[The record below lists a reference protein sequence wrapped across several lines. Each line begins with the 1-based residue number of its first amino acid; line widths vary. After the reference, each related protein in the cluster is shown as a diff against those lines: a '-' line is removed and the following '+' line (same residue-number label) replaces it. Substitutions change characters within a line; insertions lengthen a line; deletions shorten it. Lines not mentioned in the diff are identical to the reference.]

1 MVDRVNQFEGRAA
14 LITGGARGLGR
25 AFGRALAAL
34 GAHAVLTDVD
44 EAEVDKAA
52 HEITEAGG
60 QASAYR
66 LDVADD
72 AAWDLVLTDVA
83 AAHGGVD
90 ILINNAGLHSLEYG
104 VNWAQLPVS
113 KLRRLF
119 DVNVMGVMIG
129 TLAVRPHMQ
138 GRPGANILNISSSAA
153 FNGMGAY
160 GATKA
165 AVRALTLAWAR
176 ELGPSGIRVN
186 ALAPG
191 LHVTDTIRNEFTPEM
206 IEGHRHHQFLDLE
219 GNEQD
224 IVDAMLYFCSD
235 KARFVTGETMRV
247 TAGYASSL

>member
-1 MVDRVNQFEGRAA
+1 MVDVATQFEGRVA

-25 AFGRALAAL
+25 AFGRALADL

-44 EAEVDKAA
+44 EAAVDKAA
-52 HEITEAGG
+52 REITEAGG

-66 LDVADD
+66 LDVADE
-72 AAWDLVLTDVA
+72 AAWDPVLTDVA
-83 AAHGGVD
+83 AVDGGVD

-104 VNWAQLPVS
+104 TAWAKLPVS

-138 GRPGANILNISSSAA
+138 GRPGANVLNISSSAA

-165 AVRALTLAWAR
+165 AVRGLTLAWAR
-176 ELGPSGIRVN
+176 ELGPEGIRVN

-191 LHVTDTIRNEFTPEM
+191 LHVTDTIRQEFTPQM

-224 IVDAMLYFCSD
+224 IVDAMLYLCSA